1 MITYTAGELFAL
13 QPTDVTIPRT
23 VRKSSFDL
31 DFGVRA
37 NNGCSVTREFRHMT
51 CFPAQTQLI
60 TVSQQNTRR
69 CQLSAVIIHH
79 LQFFD
84 CLNTRWLLKST
95 TMLLNC
101 VVTDSAK
108 HIRRCRLNCVV
119 TDSAKH
125 IRRCRRDLENAL
137 EMGDAM
143 P

>member
-60 TVSQQNTRR
+60 TVSQQNTRW
-69 CQLSAVIIHH
+69 CPLSAVVT
-79 LQFFD
+79 LSPRSF
-84 CLNTRWLLKST
+84 ST
-95 TMLLNC
+95 VWIYARYWWPAVSRLWY
-101 VVTDSAK
+101 S
-108 HIRRCRLNCVV
+108 HIC
-119 TDSAKH
+119 TEKGH
-125 IRRCRRDLENAL
+125 
-137 EMGDAM
+137 
-143 P
+143 